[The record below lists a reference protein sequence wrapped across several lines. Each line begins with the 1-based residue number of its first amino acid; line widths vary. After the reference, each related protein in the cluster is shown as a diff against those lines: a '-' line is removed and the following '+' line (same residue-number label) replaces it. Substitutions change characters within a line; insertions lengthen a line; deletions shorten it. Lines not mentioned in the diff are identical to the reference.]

1 MLNSASLSPRQS
13 YSLKAYYNTA
23 LIDVRL
29 LTSRIEPPM
38 GSCTAGQVDVRPRFL
53 KHAQHSHIKLSVAC
67 SSSSSGSSPSWRSG
81 GAGPDRG
88 SSLTGIGSGTSTTS
102 TTGNGVFVMM
112 LVCSLFFLADNL
124 LQLPGCSALYLNHAR
139 PQWWQFI
146 THMFCHGN
154 LAHLSGNLFNLCVF
168 GKMVEETEGPFGV
181 LFIFLVCGLGA
192 ALATFFLTPATSNG
206 HVTVSVGASGAIF
219 GLFAVSVLSR
229 LRWNLKQLL
238 EAAVLGQF
246 VVRQVFE
253 EAKNQVAGGLTVGGM
268 AVSHAAHIAGAA
280 VGVILVLLLQR
291 LPDDPAAGAVGGSK

>member
-1 MLNSASLSPRQS
+1 MSISACLNLSQS
-13 YSLKAYYNTA
+13 YRLKSYHNSSLV
-23 LIDVRL
+23 DVRRS
-29 LTSRIEPPM
+29 TSRTGPPL
-38 GSCTAGQVDVRPRFL
+38 GSCTAGRVDVRPRFS
-53 KHAQHSHIKLSVAC
+53 KHVQHSHIKPSVAC
-67 SSSSSGSSPSWRSG
+67 SASSSGSSPSWRSG

-102 TTGNGVFVMM
+102 TTGNGVFVLM
-112 LVCSLFFLADNL
+112 LVCSLLFLADHL
-124 LQLPGCSALYLNHAR
+124 LHLPGCSALYLNHAR
-139 PQWWQFI
+139 PQWWQFL

-168 GKMVEETEGPFGV
+168 GKMVEETEGSLGV
-181 LFIFLVCGLGA
+181 LFTFLVCGLGA

-219 GLFAVSVLSR
+219 GLFAVSVVTR

-246 VVRQVFE
+246 VVRQVLE

-268 AVSHAAHIAGAA
+268 AVSHAAHLAGAA

-291 LPDDPAAGAVGGSK
+291 LPDDPAAGAVGDSK